1 MNICKKWV
9 ILTLFICA
17 FILIPLCALLY
28 VYDPLMFYHKPYFRK
43 ETFSKDMRVQA
54 KAIIDSYDFNSLII
68 GTSML
73 ENTSAKEADIK
84 LKDKWVNLSLSGS
97 YANERAVI
105 LNYIFKKK
113 EIKNIIYSLDVFL
126 ADKIV
131 NTSSFEK
138 IYSTD
143 NTDFFAPLGIYIN
156 LRKPKFMLC
165 ALTYSTKEKCVGKEQ
180 DIGKLLSWIGECSQ
194 YFGGF
199 ENWKKYYQ
207 KENYLKIKTQIL
219 DSKNDFNPPK
229 NIDIEK
235 NKAILQEYLLSFIS
249 KNKDTNFYLVIPTYS
264 RLNYRID
271 NDKQY
276 FYFNK
281 GFSLFSKYRALIK
294 WLVLETSKY
303 PNVKIY
309 GFDDLNYADNIANYK
324 DPQHYNTNMNSM
336 QLDAIKNDTHILT
349 PKNVDKYFQT
359 MEEKIRA
366 FDLKPF
372 IQEVLKEN

>member
-9 ILTLFICA
+9 ILTLCNCA
-17 FILIPLCALLY
+17 FFMAALSILFYI
-28 VYDPLMFYHKPYFRK
+28 YDPLMFYHKPYFRK

-73 ENTSAKEADIK
+73 ENTSAKEADTK
-84 LKDKWVNLSLSGS
+84 LKDKWVNLSLAGS

-113 EIKNIIYSLDVFL
+113 EIKNIIYSLDISL

-180 DIGKLLSWIGECSQ
+180 DIGKLISWIGEYSQ

-199 ENWKKYYQ
+199 ENWKKY
-207 KENYLKIKTQIL
+207 ENYPRVIKAQIL

-264 RLNYRID
+264 RLYYRLYY
-271 NDKQY
+271 NNKQY
-276 FYFNK
+276 PYNK
-281 GFSLFSKYRALIK
+281 GFILFSKYRALIK